1 MSKHTMNI
9 SLTAELEEIV
19 QSYVKK
25 GMYGNQS
32 EVLRAGLRLLHE
44 RDVEQEAKLQSM
56 RKDIAVGLQQ
66 ILDGDVVELSLD
78 DFKAA
83 ARERMQAKGN

>member
-1 MSKHTMNI
+1 MNI

-19 QSYVKK
+19 QTYVKK

-44 RDVEQEAKLQSM
+44 RDLEQQAKLASM

-66 ILDGDVVELSLD
+66 ILDGDVVELSAESI
-78 DFKAA
+78 KAA
-83 ARERMQAKGN
+83 GRARLQEKRGI

>member
-1 MSKHTMNI
+1 MNI
-9 SLTAELEEIV
+9 SLTPELEAIV

-44 RDVEQEAKLQSM
+44 RDLEQEAKLQSL

-66 ILDGDVVELSLD
+66 ILDGDVVELSAESI
-78 DFKAA
+78 KAA
-83 ARERMQAKGN
+83 GRARLKEKRGS